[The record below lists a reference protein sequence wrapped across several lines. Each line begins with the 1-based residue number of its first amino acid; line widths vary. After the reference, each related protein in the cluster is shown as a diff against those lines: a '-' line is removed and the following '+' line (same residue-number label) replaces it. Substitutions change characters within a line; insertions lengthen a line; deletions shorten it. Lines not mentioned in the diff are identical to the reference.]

1 MDLKI
6 KDFLVDRDKTMIEKL
21 TSGEQ
26 TADGKFAP
34 KNKIGNR
41 FQKGESGNPQGRPK
55 TTRLTDA
62 LREQLAET
70 NPHAPEETVAEE
82 IARAL
87 ISEAKNGNVQAIR
100 EIGDRTEGKPKQA
113 IDLDMQVSDWRTL
126 AKNYSLSEEEVIHEA
141 RLLIEQSD
149 FDSSGE

>member
-1 MDLKI
+1 MNLEI
-6 KDFLVDRDKTMIEKL
+6 KDFLMDRDTLMVEKL
-21 TSGEQ
+21 TNGEQ

-41 FQKGESGNPQGRPK
+41 FKKGESGNLSGRPK
-55 TTRLTDA
+55 LTRLTDA

-113 IDLDMQVSDWRTL
+113 IDLDMQVNDWKTE
-126 AKNYSLSEEEVIHEA
+126 AQKYGLSERDIIAEA
-141 RLLIEQSD
+141 KLLIAE
-149 FDSSGE
+149 FDVDGSNE